1 MAKQVNIGFVG
12 AGGIATDFHL
22 PALKEIEGV
31 TIAAL
36 CDADRSRAQA
46 AADKFGGRVYSDHR
60 ELLDKE
66 QLDALFV
73 CLPPFAHTDAEMLAA
88 AKGVHLFVEK
98 PIVLD
103 MQQGL
108 EIAGAIKKAG
118 IISCVGYQVRYMPV
132 SSALRDFLRGK
143 TIAMVAGNRW
153 GGVPGDENHW
163 WRVMEKSGGMLHEMA
178 THNVDFMRY
187 TVGDIASVCARYSL
201 KALVG
206 VKNLTVP
213 DAQVAL
219 LEFRNGAT
227 GYFAATCALTQGG
240 GWGSIDVILKDMM
253 VRTNF
258 SQITVSP
265 EGAAAIPL
273 PEQGMSIQQA
283 FIHALRTGDR
293 SAIRSDYWDALK
305 TTEVTLGANES
316 ARTGKAVGMK
326 LV

>member
-1 MAKQVNIGFVG
+1 MAGQVKVGFVG
-12 AGGIATDFHL
+12 TGGIATGFHL

-31 TIAAL
+31 AIAAV

-46 AADKFGGRVYSDHR
+46 AADKFGGRVYGDHR

-73 CLPPFAHTDAEMLAA
+73 CLPPFAHSDAELLAA

-98 PIVLD
+98 PVVMDMRKGLD
-103 MQQGL
+103 
-108 EIAGAIKKAG
+108 IAEAIEKAG

-132 SSALRDFLRGK
+132 SSALRDFLKGK

-153 GGVPGDENHW
+153 GGVPGDESHW

-178 THNVDFMRY
+178 THNLDFMRY
-187 TVGDIASVCARYSL
+187 IAGDIASVCARYSL

-213 DAQVAL
+213 DTQVAV
-219 LEFRNGAT
+219 LEFKNGAT

-240 GWGSIDVILKDMM
+240 GWSSTDIILKDMM
-253 VRTNF
+253 LRTNF

-265 EGAAAIPL
+265 EGAATIPL
-273 PEQGMSIQQA
+273 PEQGVSIQQA
-283 FIHALRTGDR
+283 FIHAIRTGDR

-316 ARTGKAVGMK
+316 AKTGKAVATR
-326 LV
+326 L

>member
-1 MAKQVNIGFVG
+1 MAGQVKVGFVG
-12 AGGIATDFHL
+12 TGGIATGFHL

-31 TIAAL
+31 TIAAM
-36 CDADRSRAQA
+36 CDADRVRAQSA
-46 AADKFGGRVYSDHR
+46 SDKFGGRVYGDHR
-60 ELLDKE
+60 ELLEKE

-73 CLPPFAHTDAEMLAA
+73 CLPPFAHSDAELLAA

-98 PIVLD
+98 PVVLD
-103 MQQGL
+103 MKKGL
-108 EIAGAIKKAG
+108 EIAEAIEKAG

-132 SSALRDFLRGK
+132 SSALRDFLKGK

-153 GGVPGDENHW
+153 GGVPGDESHW

-187 TVGDIASVCARYSL
+187 IAGDIASVCARYSL

-206 VKNLTVP
+206 VRNLTVP
-213 DAQVAL
+213 DTQVAV
-219 LEFRNGAT
+219 LEFKNGAT

-240 GWGSIDVILKDMM
+240 GWSSTDIILKDMM
-253 VRTNF
+253 LRTNF

-265 EGAAAIPL
+265 EGAATISL
-273 PEQGMSIQQA
+273 PEQGVSIQQA
-283 FIHALRTGDR
+283 FIHAIRTGDR

-316 ARTGKAVGMK
+316 AKTGKAVK
-326 LV
+326 LKL

>member
-1 MAKQVNIGFVG
+1 MAGQVKVGFVG
-12 AGGIATDFHL
+12 TGGIATGFHL

-31 TIAAL
+31 AIVAV

-46 AADKFGGRVYSDHR
+46 AADTFGGRVYGDHR

-73 CLPPFAHTDAEMLAA
+73 CLPPFAHTDAELLAA

-98 PIVLD
+98 PVVLD
-103 MQQGL
+103 MKKGL
-108 EIAGAIKKAG
+108 EIAEAIEKAG

-132 SSALRDFLRGK
+132 SSALRDFLK
-143 TIAMVAGNRW
+143 SKAIAMVAGNRW
-153 GGVPGDENHW
+153 GGVPGDESHW

-187 TVGDIASVCARYSL
+187 IAGDIASVCARYSL

-206 VKNLTVP
+206 VRNLTVP
-213 DAQVAL
+213 DTQVAV
-219 LEFRNGAT
+219 LEFKNGAT

-240 GWGSIDVILKDMM
+240 GWSSTDIILKDMM
-253 VRTNF
+253 LRTNF

-265 EGAAAIPL
+265 EGAATISL
-273 PEQGMSIQQA
+273 PEQGVSIQQA
-283 FIHALRTGDR
+283 FIHAIRTGDR

-316 ARTGKAVGMK
+316 AKTGKAVATR
-326 LV
+326 L

>member
-1 MAKQVNIGFVG
+1 MAGQVKVGFVG
-12 AGGIATDFHL
+12 TGGIATGFHL

-31 TIAAL
+31 TIAAM
-36 CDADRSRAQA
+36 CDADRVRAQSA
-46 AADKFGGRVYSDHR
+46 SDKFGGRVYGDHR
-60 ELLDKE
+60 ELLEKE

-73 CLPPFAHTDAEMLAA
+73 CLPPFAHSDAELLAA

-98 PIVLD
+98 PVVLD
-103 MQQGL
+103 MKKGL
-108 EIAGAIKKAG
+108 EIAEAIEKAG

-132 SSALRDFLRGK
+132 SSALRDFLKGK

-153 GGVPGDENHW
+153 GGVPGDESHW

-187 TVGDIASVCARYSL
+187 IAGDIASVCARYSL

-206 VKNLTVP
+206 VRNLTVP
-213 DAQVAL
+213 DTQVAV
-219 LEFRNGAT
+219 LEFKNGAT

-240 GWGSIDVILKDMM
+240 GWSSTDIILKDMM
-253 VRTNF
+253 LRTNF

-265 EGAAAIPL
+265 EGAATISL
-273 PEQGMSIQQA
+273 PEQGVSIQQA
-283 FIHALRTGDR
+283 FIHAIRTGDR

-316 ARTGKAVGMK
+316 AKTGKAVATR
-326 LV
+326 L

>member
-1 MAKQVNIGFVG
+1 MAGQVKVGFVG
-12 AGGIATDFHL
+12 TGGIATGFHL

-46 AADKFGGRVYSDHR
+46 AADKFGGRVYGDHR

-73 CLPPFAHTDAEMLAA
+73 CLPPFAHTDAELLAA

-98 PIVLD
+98 PVVLD
-103 MQQGL
+103 MQKGL
-108 EIAGAIKKAG
+108 EIAEVIEKAG

-132 SSALRDFLRGK
+132 SSALRDFLKGK

-153 GGVPGDENHW
+153 GGVPGDESHW
-163 WRVMEKSGGMLHEMA
+163 WRAMEKSGGMLHEMA

-187 TVGDIASVCARYSL
+187 IAGDIASVCARYSL

-213 DAQVAL
+213 DTQVAV
-219 LEFRNGAT
+219 LEFESGAT

-240 GWGSIDVILKDMM
+240 GWGSTDIILKDMM
-253 VRTNF
+253 LRTNF

-265 EGAAAIPL
+265 EGAATIPL

-283 FIHALRTGDR
+283 FIHAIRTGDR
-293 SAIRSDYWDALK
+293 SVIRSDYSDALK

-316 ARTGKAVGMK
+316 AKTGKAVEMK
-326 LV
+326 L